1 MLAKMADKG
10 SDEAIW
16 LPYKYRLAR
25 CLTKR
30 RLGDYQE
37 AIADLDTLFEQLI
50 AEQGK
55 HTEGSKIHTKLQRIA
70 INLLKERL
78 TMQCI
83 IGKYSTAE

>member
-1 MLAKMADKG
+1 MLSKMADKG
-10 SDEAIW
+10 TDEAIW

-37 AIADLDTLFEQLI
+37 AIADLDTLFDELI

-55 HTEGSKIHTKLQRIA
+55 HAEGTKLHAKLQRIA

-83 IGKYSTAE
+83 IGNHSTAE